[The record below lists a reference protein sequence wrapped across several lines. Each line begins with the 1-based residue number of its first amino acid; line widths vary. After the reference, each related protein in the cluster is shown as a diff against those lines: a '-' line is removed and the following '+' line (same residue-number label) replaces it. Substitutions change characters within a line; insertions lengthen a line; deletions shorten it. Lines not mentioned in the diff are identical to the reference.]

1 MKYKFQIQLFLI
13 FFSYTINAQ
22 NVIIKGNLRPGELLV
37 GYTDSLQSVLLD
49 SKPLKSSD
57 GVFIFGFDRDAKG
70 IHYLKLMYKNGKEII
85 KKLKL
90 KKRKYKIQRINKIK
104 KKYVKPPKS
113 EITRITEER
122 KKIKKARRI
131 IEETDSLFYLSG
143 FKRPVKGGR
152 LTSIFGSQRIL
163 NGVPKNPHNG
173 LDIAS
178 PRGTPVYAMAD
189 GIVRLVGH
197 KFFYNGNFVLI
208 DHGQGLNSIYL
219 HFRKT
224 FVKDGQFVKKGE
236 KIGEI
241 GTTGRSTGPHLHW
254 GVQWYNKRI
263 DPAGILK
270 LNKSITLIRSKIKT
284 INHSH
289 KYSKGG

>member
-13 FFSYTINAQ
+13 FFSYTIIAQ
-22 NVIIKGNLRPGELLV
+22 NVFVKGNLQPGELLI
-37 GYTDSLQSVLLD
+37 GYSDSLQGVLLD
-49 SKPLKSSD
+49 SKPLKNAN

-70 IHYLKLMYKNGKEII
+70 THYLKLTYKNGEEIV
-85 KKLKL
+85 KVLKL
-90 KKRKYKIQRINKIK
+90 KKRRYKIQRINKIK
-104 KKYVKPPKS
+104 KKYVRPPKS
-113 EITRITEER
+113 ENTRIAEER
-122 KKIKKARRI
+122 KKIRKARRV
-131 IEETDSLFYLSG
+131 IESTDSLFYLTG

-152 LTSIFGSQRIL
+152 LTSVFGSQRIL
-163 NGVPKNPHNG
+163 NGIPKSPHNG
-173 LDIAS
+173 LDIAL
-178 PRGTPVYAMAD
+178 PRGTPVYAMSD
-189 GIVRLVGH
+189 GIVRLAGY
-197 KFFYNGNFVLI
+197 KYFYNGSFVLI

-219 HFRKT
+219 HLRKI

-254 GVQWYNKRI
+254 GVQWYDKRI

-270 LNKSITLIRSKIKT
+270 LNKSIALIRSKIKT